1 MKVSELFEFMK
12 QSKKKKTK
20 ETHAETAERKKQA
33 QIQKWREGPV
43 YKALTKPD

>member
-12 QSKKKKTK
+12 QPKKTK
-20 ETHAETAERKKQA
+20 ETRAMASERKKQA

-43 YKALTKPD
+43 YKALTAPKN